1 MQEVLSVNE
10 LSKQYGSK
18 KALTG
23 FSMKIYEGEIVAL
36 IGKNGAGKTTLLNA
50 ICDYIRPT
58 SGSIYFKGKNL
69 QEEKELLKKVG
80 ILIEPSFFD
89 YLTAEENLQYLAVL
103 AGRDKHD
110 KRISDLLKKTELY
123 KSRRK
128 KVREFSF
135 GMKQRL
141 GLCQSLLA
149 EVDMLVFDE
158 PFVGLDPIGKELFK
172 QVIIEMAHDKRVPVL
187 FSSHDLDDV
196 DEICDRVVMI
206 QNGVKVLDQKISKT
220 KTFILRVDHQ
230 VSELL
235 KRKLEETSP
244 SITCN
249 NEAVF
254 FKNEEHIIDIQ
265 KKLLEEGYYIVGL
278 SIENNNLKKLFLG
291 ETKV

>member
-1 MQEVLSVNE
+1 
-10 LSKQYGSK
+10 
-18 KALTG
+18 
-23 FSMKIYEGEIVAL
+23 KIYEGEIVAL